1 MLKLLI
7 ALIQVM
13 IDSGRSVASLEK
25 IKNKRLKAIL
35 ISAYDNVPYY
45 KKLMEDVNYNPSTDF
60 TGMEDLSKLPLLTK
74 KILKSN
80 ESERF
85 IHQDYNNQLT
95 TLFNDSTSGST
106 GVPLIIYRSTFE
118 RALQIAKWLRVLFK
132 NGYLPTQKVLSF
144 TSPARLSEGKSLLQK
159 FGLLRRFA
167 VDYNLPAS
175 ESLKAIEEYKPE
187 VVYGNRSS
195 FDLLFDEM
203 EKSNASISYINFVI
217 MTGECV
223 HESTKSKCRALFNIE
238 PVETY
243 GSVEMGIMAY
253 GIQGQ
258 KGLILNNDLTHFEFL
273 KSDGTPAQAGEL
285 ARIVVTDL
293 SAKIQPF
300 LRYEQGDQVVFEDM
314 MNKSGEIE
322 RKIVKIVGRDDDVAT
337 LSDGSRITFLK
348 FYEALDVFLG
358 LNQFRV
364 IQTEFDK
371 FEVLLVTDKEYFEQ
385 NHNEISQRLAE
396 YCSQD
401 VTYELKL
408 VTSIPQD
415 PNGKIR
421 FLISEVET
429 KNGK

>member
-13 IDSGRSVASLEK
+13 IDSKRSVTSLEK
-25 IKNKRLKAIL
+25 IREKRLKAIL
-35 ISAYDNVPYY
+35 INAYENVPYY
-45 KKLMEDVNYNPSTDF
+45 KEVMNDVNYNPKTDF
-60 TGMEDLSKLPLLTK
+60 TGMDDLSKLPLLTK
-74 KILKSN
+74 KILKGTGS
-80 ESERF
+80 ESF
-85 IHQDYNNQLT
+85 IHKSFKEQLSS
-95 TLFNDSTSGST
+95 LFNDSTSGST
-106 GVPLIIYRSTFE
+106 GTPLIIYRSKFE

-132 NGYLPTQKVLSF
+132 NGYLPIQKVLSF

-159 FGLLRRFA
+159 FGLLRRLA

-175 ESLKAIEEYKPE
+175 DSLCSIEKYKPE

-203 EKSNASISYINFVI
+203 EKNNASISFINFVI

-223 HESTKSKCRALFNIE
+223 HEATKSKCRKLFNIE

-293 SAKIQPF
+293 SGKIQPF
-300 LRYEQGDQVVFEDM
+300 IRYEQGDQVVFEDLT
-314 MNKSGEIE
+314 NQKGQVE

-348 FYEALDVFLG
+348 FYEALFFVSNSNLIFSKAWKNTYKQHILP
-358 LNQFRV
+358 
-364 IQTEFDK
+364 IYS
-371 FEVLLVTDKEYFEQ
+371 LLAIE
-385 NHNEISQRLAE
+385 
-396 YCSQD
+396 
-401 VTYELKL
+401 
-408 VTSIPQD
+408 
-415 PNGKIR
+415 
-421 FLISEVET
+421 
-429 KNGK
+429 

>member
-13 IDSGRSVASLEK
+13 IDSRRTVASIEK
-25 IKNKRLKAIL
+25 IKKKRLKAIL

-45 KKLMEDVNYNPSTDF
+45 KKVMEDVNYNPNTDY
-60 TGMEDLSKLPLLTK
+60 TGIEDLSKLPLLTK
-74 KILKSN
+74 KILKSTK
-80 ESERF
+80 SECF
-85 IHQDYNNQLT
+85 IHKNFNNQLS

-106 GVPLIIYRSTFE
+106 GVPLIIYRSKFE

-132 NGYLPTQKVLSF
+132 NGYLPAHKTLSF

-159 FGLLRRFA
+159 FGLLRRLA
-167 VDYNLPAS
+167 IDYNLPAS
-175 ESLKAIEEYKPE
+175 DSLKAIEQYKPE

-203 EKSNASISYINFVI
+203 EKNNNSISYINFVI

-223 HESTKSKCRALFNIE
+223 HESTKIRCRKLFNIE

-258 KGLILNNDLTHFEFL
+258 KGLYLNNDLTHFEFL
-273 KSDGTPAQAGEL
+273 KSDGSPAQAGEL

-314 MNKSGEIE
+314 VNQKGQVE
-322 RKIVKIVGRDDDVAT
+322 RKIVKIVGRDDDVAI

-371 FEVLLVTDKEYFEQ
+371 FEILLVTEQEYFEQ
-385 NHNEISQRLAE
+385 NRDEITQRLAE
-396 YCSQD
+396 FCSQD

-408 VTSIPQD
+408 VNSIPQD

-421 FLISEVET
+421 FLISEVA
-429 KNGK
+429 K